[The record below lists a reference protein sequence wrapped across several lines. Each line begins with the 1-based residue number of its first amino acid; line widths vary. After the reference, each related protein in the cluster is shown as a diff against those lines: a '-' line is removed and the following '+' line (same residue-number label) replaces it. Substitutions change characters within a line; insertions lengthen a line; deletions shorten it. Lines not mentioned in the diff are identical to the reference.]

1 MNIKDRRKSLGL
13 TQIDVVDLMGISRNR
28 LIEAERN
35 PDYLENFKYGELK
48 DLADL
53 YEVSVSEL
61 VGEKQWV

>member
-13 TQIDVVDLMGISRNR
+13 TQIDVVELMGISRNR